1 MAKITFS
8 EEIYLRAL
16 TGKVVAEHIL
26 DDYTKIA
33 IISINNTICAA
44 ISAATE
50 AVFVSLTEGRA
61 AHFFVDDSN
70 VDQVIQQVIEFNPDG
85 VVLMFGGETPIE
97 ETKNLFVKTMHAIA
111 VKNPEFDVILH
122 VRIFAAGGLQEALK
136 DEAVEIYAEENEMG
150 VYTVDLDNSL
160 LIFSSIHVD
169 DDDYDD
175 IIYLEKILEIPVT
188 AEHADLLNRSLR
200 NKTIAW
206 VDA

>member
-1 MAKITFS
+1 
-8 EEIYLRAL
+8 
-16 TGKVVAEHIL
+16 
-26 DDYTKIA
+26 
-33 IISINNTICAA
+33 
-44 ISAATE
+44 
-50 AVFVSLTEGRA
+50 
-61 AHFFVDDSN
+61 
-70 VDQVIQQVIEFNPDG
+70 
-85 VVLMFGGETPIE
+85 MFGGETPIE

-136 DEAVEIYAEENEMG
+136 DTAVEIYAEENEMG

-169 DDDYDD
+169 DDDYED
-175 IIYLEKILEIPVT
+175 IIHLEKILEIPVT